1 MTAIDG
7 AILAAYLSV
16 VLAIGLRLSRRM
28 RTGADLFLAG
38 RSLPWWAIGLS
49 LVVSDIGAK
58 DIVGLAQDGYRHG
71 WVMAN
76 WDWLGCIPAM
86 VLAAIVFVPYFWAG
100 GFYTVPE
107 YFGKRYNEGVRAIA
121 TVVWVLFIAG
131 NVGVIFSAA
140 TGTIASFLGLEGYET
155 WVLVGSAIFVGIYTS
170 SGGLAAVVYTDAI
183 QCVVMILGLAVVLAR
198 GLAHP
203 SVGGWE
209 AFASS
214 IAAEHPDHLK
224 LFHPAENPSSFT
236 TFSVVFGL
244 AVVMGPAYWIGNQV
258 IVQRTLGARSLRDAR
273 AGTLF
278 GALVKLAFPLLL
290 VLPGILALRV
300 IPFRLEGEATRRV
313 FPELVKSLLPTG
325 LSGLVLAAMVAGF
338 MGNLDS
344 YLNSAATLF
353 TRDLVRRYVVRG
365 PSDPLASGRLDL
377 WLGRA
382 LTAAILTFGAVLST
396 QIHHIFETMQWMLAN
411 FQGSFLALLLFGMF
425 SRRATGTGGLAGIVV
440 GLGAAVFLN
449 WEKDRLFGHRAPGGD
464 WVPYANPYLH
474 IAWWSFAAAC
484 VAIAAASFLTR
495 PHPAGRL
502 EGLVFGTRRGA
513 GSELSDARQAL

>member
-1 MTAIDG
+1 MSAIDAG
-7 AILAAYLSV
+7 ILAVYLAV

-38 RSLPWWAIGLS
+38 KSLPWWAIGLS

-86 VLAAIVFVPYFWAG
+86 ILAALVFVPYFWAG

-107 YFGKRYNEGVRAIA
+107 YFGKRYNDWVRAIA
-121 TVVWVLFIAG
+121 TVVWILFIVG

-140 TGTIASFLGLEGYET
+140 TGVIASFLGLEGYET
-155 WVLVGSAIFVGIYTS
+155 WVLVASAVFVGVYTC

-183 QCVVMILGLAVVLAR
+183 QCVVMICGLGVVLFRA
-198 GLAHP
+198 LSHP
-203 SVGGWE
+203 AVGGWE

-224 LFHPAENPSSFT
+224 LFHPPENPSSFT

-244 AVVMGPAYWIGNQV
+244 GLVMGPAYWIGNQA
-258 IVQRTLGARSLRDAR
+258 IVQRTLGARSLADAR
-273 AGTLF
+273 GGTFF
-278 GALVKLAFPLLL
+278 GAFVKLAFPVLL
-290 VLPGILALRV
+290 VLPGVLALRV
-300 IPFRLEGEATRRV
+300 VPVKLEGDATKTV
-313 FPELVKSLLPTG
+313 FTQLVKELLPPG
-325 LSGLVLAAMVAGF
+325 LSGLMLAAMVAGF

-353 TRDLVRRYVVRG
+353 TRDLVRKYVYKG
-365 PSDPLASGRLDL
+365 PSDAVASGRVDL
-377 WLGRA
+377 WLGRG
-382 LTAAILTFGAVLST
+382 LTVAIVSFGAVLST
-396 QIHHIFETMQWMLAN
+396 QIQHIFETMQWMLAN

-425 SRRATGTGGLAGIVV
+425 SRRATPSGGLAGIVF
-440 GLGAAVFLN
+440 GLGTAAFLN
-449 WEKDRLFGHRAPGGD
+449 WKKESFFGYWTAGGA
-464 WVPYANPYLH
+464 WVPYSNPYLH
-474 IAWWSFAAAC
+474 IAWWSFAVAC
-484 VAIAAASFLTR
+484 TALVVASLLTK
-495 PHPAGRL
+495 PHPAERL
-502 EGLVFGTRRGA
+502 EGLVYGTRRGGRPVPA
-513 GSELSDARQAL
+513 K

>member
-1 MTAIDG
+1 MAAIDI
-7 AILAAYLSV
+7 AILGVYLAL
-16 VLAIGLRLSRRM
+16 VLGVGLRLSRRVH
-28 RTGADLFLAG
+28 TGADLFLAG

-86 VLAAIVFVPYFWAG
+86 VLAALVFVPYFWAG

-107 YFGKRYNEGVRAIA
+107 YFGRRYNEGVRAIA
-121 TVVWVLFIAG
+121 TVVWILFIVG

-140 TGTIASFLGLEGYET
+140 TGVIASFLGLEGYET
-155 WVLVGSAIFVGIYTS
+155 WVLVGSAVFVGVYTC

-183 QCVVMILGLAVVLAR
+183 QCVVMILGLGVVLFRA
-198 GLAHP
+198 LSHP
-203 SVGGWE
+203 AVGGLE

-224 LFHPAENPSSFT
+224 FFHPPENPSSFT

-244 AVVMGPAYWIGNQV
+244 GLVMGPAYWIGNQA
-258 IVQRTLGARSLRDAR
+258 IVQRTLGARSLADAR
-273 AGTLF
+273 GGTLF
-278 GALVKLAFPLLL
+278 GALVKVAFPVLL
-290 VLPGILALRV
+290 VLPGILALRALPV
-300 IPFRLEGEATRRV
+300 KLEGDATKRV
-313 FPELVKSLLPTG
+313 FPELVKGLLPPG
-325 LSGLVLAAMVAGF
+325 LSGVVLAAMVAGF

-353 TRDLVRRYVVRG
+353 TRDLVRKYLVRG
-365 PSDPLASGRLDL
+365 PSDAVASGRLDL
-377 WLGRA
+377 WLGRG
-382 LTAAILTFGAVLST
+382 LTVAILSFGAVLST
-396 QIHHIFETMQWMLAN
+396 QIQHIFETMQWMLAN

-425 SRRATGTGGLAGIVV
+425 TKRATEAGGFAGIVF
-440 GLGAAVFLN
+440 GLATAALLN
-449 WEKDRLFGHRAPGGD
+449 WQKDAFFGHRSAEGA
-464 WVPYANPYLH
+464 WVPYPNPYLH

-484 VAIAAASFLTR
+484 AALVVASALTK
-495 PHPAGRL
+495 PHPAERL
-502 EGLVFGTRRGA
+502 EGLVYGTRRGGA
-513 GSELSDARQAL
+513 GLSSGRHAL